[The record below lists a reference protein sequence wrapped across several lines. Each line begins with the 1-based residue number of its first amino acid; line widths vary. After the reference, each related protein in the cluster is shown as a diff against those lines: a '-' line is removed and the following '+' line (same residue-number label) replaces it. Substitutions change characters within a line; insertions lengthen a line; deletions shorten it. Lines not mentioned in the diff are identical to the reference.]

1 MPGGY
6 PCPPHNC
13 RSLPPPLIAAINPS
27 VTCTRQI
34 KAPMFRNRGM
44 DDFFLTFSMIPIFR
58 EASKAGWMSSQR
70 GLALIAFSS
79 SSRGFQNHNNR
90 QILQQNEGTK
100 HGVGDHDITEFDIT
114 ESDVTFFQEFDITE
128 SDITEKG
135 NFYNGIRYNG
145 ICYNM
150 KLEIGITKFVTV
162 ESDITGKWK
171 LI

>member
-1 MPGGY
+1 MPTARRAKFRVFCHFVPKSGIRFAAPSG
-6 PCPPHNC
+6 
-13 RSLPPPLIAAINPS
+13 RSAIYYDAQFASLSYALLASARTPLRSPLRFN
-27 VTCTRQI
+27 
-34 KAPMFRNRGM
+34 
-44 DDFFLTFSMIPIFR
+44 
-58 EASKAGWMSSQR
+58 
-70 GLALIAFSS
+70 
-79 SSRGFQNHNNR
+79 
-90 QILQQNEGTK
+90 
-100 HGVGDHDITEFDIT
+100 GVGDHDITEFDIT

>member
-1 MPGGY
+1 MI
-6 PCPPHNC
+6 HSATRTSNE
-13 RSLPPPLIAAINPS
+13 RTLPPLYLVCATTP
-27 VTCTRQI
+27 
-34 KAPMFRNRGM
+34 F
-44 DDFFLTFSMIPIFR
+44 
-58 EASKAGWMSSQR
+58 E
-70 GLALIAFSS
+70 
-79 SSRGFQNHNNR
+79 
-90 QILQQNEGTK
+90 
-100 HGVGDHDITEFDIT
+100 GVGDHDITEFDIT

>member
-1 MPGGY
+1 MFDKIKTEFFLLNSCSNMWSLVEILSLDLIWQRAPPSRAERKRKRLQSERNPLHARRARQTYCAGLRDRALAGPRNGPCAPGG
-6 PCPPHNC
+6 
-13 RSLPPPLIAAINPS
+13 
-27 VTCTRQI
+27 
-34 KAPMFRNRGM
+34 G
-44 DDFFLTFSMIPIFR
+44 R
-58 EASKAGWMSSQR
+58 E
-70 GLALIAFSS
+70 
-79 SSRGFQNHNNR
+79 
-90 QILQQNEGTK
+90 
-100 HGVGDHDITEFDIT
+100 GVGDHDITEFDIT